1 MRNLIKNKSKMY
13 VCNFVKECQYIGE
26 DSYYTGETYNLYD
39 APKMFF
45 SHISGA
51 KGSSQS
57 EIFGTDIRYDKTL
70 VLTKLEFKKLGITEN
85 SVFFIEKKP
94 KFEDKTPLY
103 DYRVE
108 RIAETLNEVVIAVTK
123 V

>member
-1 MRNLIKNKSKMY
+1 MY
-13 VCNFVKECQYIGE
+13 VCNFVKECKYIGE
-26 DSYYTGETYNLYD
+26 DGYYTGETYNLY
-39 APKMFF
+39 ATPKMFF

-57 EIFGTDIRYDKTL
+57 EIFGTDIKYDKTL

-94 KFEDKTPLY
+94 KFDDKTPLY